1 MKRIL
6 RITRYTNILFIIAL
20 AYLFVF
26 SSTFEGF
33 RGETKKAN
41 LSILPLV
48 TQYVKRYY
56 VDHSAIHPRLMVVK
70 GLEKLERSLDEVLVD
85 FPEGER
91 SQYFT
96 VQVGNE
102 KKRFDMRRVENITSA
117 ADTVEEVFGF
127 IIPRVS
133 LDGKNISDIEYAVV
147 DEMLKTLDPHSGI
160 IPPQVYREFMIE
172 TEGSFGGLG
181 IVIGI
186 RDGQLTVIAPIEG
199 TPAYRAGIKPNDRI
213 VQIED
218 ESTINM
224 SLIEAV
230 SKLRGPKG
238 TTVNIYIMREGFSE
252 PKRFSIVRDI
262 IKIESV
268 EAFNLGD
275 GVGYIRIRDFQKNT
289 LSSLEEELNRLKRE
303 GNLKGIVLDLRGN
316 PGGLLDQAEKI
327 SDLFLSSGVIVT
339 TKVGNSKKRY
349 RAREE
354 EGDFKGRIVVLV
366 DSGSASASEI
376 VAGALKNNQRALVM
390 GEKTFGKGSVQQI
403 FDLTNNSALKLTIA
417 SYLTPGDISIQD
429 VGITPDIAVH
439 PAIVSKEEIKLIPS
453 FEENGDTKK
462 PLYSITYLETNKNTG
477 EDEEQTPE
485 EALSREERRKKLEG
499 DFYVK
504 TAKEL
509 ILSSHSTSRNEML
522 KEVKEKLEEISR
534 NEERKIEERMKALGV
549 DWSIEGAF
557 AASSSPALSVNVSP
571 NPLRVK
577 AGEKVSLSVEVKN
590 TGKTPLFRLMAV
602 TKSDNPVFNGKEFV
616 FGRVNPGE
624 KRRWSVTLEVPKWA
638 LTREDRVTLEFKDAF
653 NSNIP
658 DFAFDI
664 KTEGLSRPL
673 FAFNYA
679 VIDDGSFGSS
689 GNGDGIPE
697 VGETIALHVR
707 VKNTGKGV
715 SEKSILTI
723 KNLSGDKV
731 FLKKGRAEFS
741 SLKPGEVKDATLLF
755 SLKKPDSKIDME
767 VQILDEVFRDGITT
781 KVSLPEEEKEEEFV
795 KRVSRAVVLRDGTPI
810 MGGSF
815 PEAPVLAVSQKGAV
829 FRAVGENTNW
839 VKVELGKD
847 LYGWIQ
853 KADLRLEKQDFF
865 FAIND
870 LRFTE
875 VFEEAPLI
883 EILSPPL
890 TTSSREVELKGT
902 IRDKDGVRLV
912 SVFVGDNKVE
922 LLPAKGKTLP
932 VSFRVELK
940 EGVNVITVFA
950 KDSKGLFAKESFVVT
965 RGTGEET

>member
-102 KKRFDMRRVENITSA
+102 KKRFDMRKVENITSA

-133 LDGKNISDIEYAVV
+133 LDGKKISDIEYAVV

-327 SDLFLSSGVIVT
+327 SDLFLSNGVIVT

-354 EGDFKGRIVVLV
+354 ERDFKGRIIVLV

-453 FEENGDTKK
+453 FEENKDTKK

-509 ILSSHSTSRNEML
+509 ILSSHSISRNEML

-549 DWSIEGAF
+549 DWSLEGDL
-557 AASSSPALSVNVSP
+557 ASSSPSLSVKVSP
-571 NPLRVK
+571 SPLRVK

-590 TGKTPLFRLMAV
+590 TGQTPLFRLMAV
-602 TKSDNPVFNGKEFV
+602 AKSDNPVFNGKEFV

-624 KRRWSVTLEVPKWA
+624 KRSWSVTLEVPKWA
-638 LTREDRVTLEFKDAF
+638 LTREDMVTLEFKDAF

-664 KTEGLSRPL
+664 RTEGLSRPL

-697 VGETIALHVR
+697 VGETIALLVR

-795 KRVSRAVVLRDGTPI
+795 KRVFRAVVLRDGTPI
-810 MGGSF
+810 RGGSF
-815 PEAPVLAVSQKGAV
+815 SEAPVLAVSQKGAV

-853 KADLRLEKQDFF
+853 KAELRLEGQNLFSPL
-865 FAIND
+865 ND
-870 LRFTE
+870 SKFTE
-875 VFEEAPLI
+875 VFEEAPFI
-883 EILSPPL
+883 EITPPPL

-922 LLPAKGKTLP
+922 LLPAKEKTLP
-932 VSFRVELK
+932 VSFRVELN

-950 KDSKGLFAKESFVVT
+950 KDSKGLFVKESFVVR

>member
-1 MKRIL
+1 LNRIL

-70 GLEKLERSLDEVLVD
+70 GLEKLERTLDEVLVN

-102 KKRFDMRRVENITSA
+102 KKRFDMRKVENITGA

-327 SDLFLSSGVIVT
+327 SDLFLSNGVIVT

-354 EGDFKGRIVVLV
+354 EGDFKGRIIVLV

-376 VAGALKNNQRALVM
+376 LAGALKNNQRALVM

-453 FEENGDTKK
+453 FEENKDTKK
-462 PLYSITYLETNKNTG
+462 PLYSITYLENNKNTA

-485 EALSREERRKKLEG
+485 EALSREERRKKLEE

-509 ILSSHSTSRNEML
+509 ILSSRSSSRNEML
-522 KEVKEKLEEISR
+522 KEVKEKLQEISR

-549 DWSIEGAF
+549 DWAIERAL
-557 AASSSPALSVNVSP
+557 ASSSPSLSVKVSP

-577 AGEKVSLSVEVKN
+577 AGEKVPLSVEVKN
-590 TGKTPLFRLMAV
+590 TGQTPLFRLMAV
-602 TKSDNPVFNGKEFV
+602 AKSDNPVFNGKEFV

-624 KRRWSVTLEVPKWA
+624 KRSWSVTLEVPKWA
-638 LTREDRVTLEFKDAF
+638 LTREDMVTLEFKDAF

-664 KTEGLSRPL
+664 MTEGLSRPL

-697 VGETIALHVR
+697 VGETIALLVR
-707 VKNTGKGV
+707 IKNTGKGV
-715 SEKSILTI
+715 SEKSMLTI

-741 SLKPGEVKDATLLF
+741 NLKPGEVKDTTLLF

-781 KVSLPEEEKEEEFV
+781 KVSLPAEEKEEEFV
-795 KRVSRAVVLRDGTPI
+795 KRVFRAVVLKDGTPVR
-810 MGGSF
+810 GGSF
-815 PEAPVLAVSQKGAV
+815 SEAPVIAVSQKGAV

-853 KADLRLEKQDFF
+853 KAELRLEGQNLFSPL
-865 FAIND
+865 ND
-870 LRFTE
+870 SKFTE
-875 VFEEAPLI
+875 VFEEAPFI
-883 EILSPPL
+883 EITPPPL

-922 LLPAKGKTLP
+922 LLPAKEKTLP
-932 VSFRVELK
+932 VSFRVELN
-940 EGVNVITVFA
+940 EGVNLITVFA
-950 KDSKGLFAKESFVVT
+950 KDSKGLFVKESFFV
-965 RGTGEET
+965 RRSTGEET